1 MRTSRILILA
11 AAVAA
16 LAGARAATDYVVE
29 SRRVPTASPD
39 FDTVIESWAS
49 GSNSAVTV
57 SKPWLHTVMGTNGV
71 MCVYDQ
77 VCFTDTQDRR
87 EERYYRLGDLVAVR
101 ASTNRILYATRFT
114 ASSVATNRGFVVV
127 SYSNDL
133 TRTATQRSFARS
145 REDLLTP
152 TDPGEKV
159 AGQLSIEGKK
169 AAAEK
174 LEKAKNAKSAEQ
186 KRSDAI
192 RESLRMQAV
201 EARQFKNGN
210 TYVKSGAIV
219 SSAASKI
226 SVKGGTATV
235 KYADGTERK
244 LTVRRVRSGGLKTVP
259 PWDESVVG
267 KETNLVETAT
277 IPAKKEKEPSAGG
290 GAKAKG
296 D

>member
-101 ASTNRILYATRFT
+101 TSTNRITYATRLT

-127 SYSNDL
+127 TYSNDL
-133 TRTATQRSFARS
+133 ARTAQRSFARS

-152 TDPGEKV
+152 TDPGERV
-159 AGQLSIEGKK
+159 SSQLSIEGKK
-169 AAAEK
+169 KAAER
-174 LEKAKNAKSAEQ
+174 LEKAKSNKSDAQ

-192 RESLRMQAV
+192 RESLRMRAV

-210 TYVKSGAIV
+210 AYVKSGAIV
-219 SSAASKI
+219 SSSASKI

-235 KYADGTERK
+235 RYADGTERK
-244 LTVRRVRSGGLKTVP
+244 LAVRRVRSGGLKVVP

-267 KETNLVETAT
+267 KETNIVETAT
-277 IPAKKEKEPSAGG
+277 IPAKKEKVPSG
-290 GAKAKG
+290 GAKVKG